1 MRFKGLEQLYTYLD
15 AAIESYSSI
24 PKLADLAFLVR
35 RVRADFET
43 ALEATLSG
51 YQGVASDAMRD
62 VMEIEGLLLDFAAHA
77 GNAEEW
83 LRADRKMLVG
93 KYSPGAVRARLKA
106 AGIEPYANAGFE
118 PIDYRGHSQA
128 LHVTPYRM
136 GLSERG
142 PEPDGMFPW
151 FTDLGFIEMFEH
163 GNRILLAIEMLRVI
177 GLGVPDDYTPLTPR
191 DAFDAAYERT
201 REMQVVLIALI
212 EGPKLLLKRLNRKP
226 TASEIWT
233 YVRDELGRLGPR
245 AGQENAEDW
254 FPRVLPT

>member
-62 VMEIEGLLLDFAAHA
+62 VMEIEGLLLDFAAHPA
-77 GNAEEW
+77 NAKEW

-93 KYSPGAVRARLKA
+93 KYGPGAVRDRLKA
-106 AGIEPYANAGFE
+106 AGIAPYANEGFE
-118 PIDYRGHSQA
+118 PIDYWGHSQA
-128 LHVTPYRM
+128 LHVTPHRM

-142 PEPDGMFPW
+142 PEADDMFPL
-151 FTDLGFIEMFEH
+151 FADLGFIEMFEH
-163 GNRILLAIEMLRVI
+163 GHRILWAIEMLRVI
-177 GLGVPDDYTPLTPR
+177 GLGLPEEYTPLTPR

-201 REMQVVLIALI
+201 HEMQVIVIAFI
-212 EGPKLLLKRLNRKP
+212 EGPQVLLERLNREP
-226 TASEIWT
+226 TASEILN
-233 YVRDELGRLGPR
+233 YVRDELKRLSPR
-245 AGQENAEDW
+245 AGEE
-254 FPRVLPT
+254 